1 MKSSIKSTAQSCTAI
16 LSATTWLMAGSI
28 MAADSGYRDHYYPG
42 TETLAADEMR
52 VVALGTGMPLLRPS
66 QASASF
72 LIELGNGDI
81 FFFDLGTGA
90 ASNFPALNIPY
101 SRANKVFTGHL
112 HTDHIGDLHALWMG
126 GWVAGRTE
134 PVHVWGP
141 SGREPEYGT
150 AVFVE
155 NLKKTWR
162 WDYESRVGR
171 LPAIGGELIA
181 HEFDYS
187 KPSVVYEENGVKVT
201 AFPAIHLFDGPVSFR
216 LDWNRLSLV
225 FSSDTNPNKWFIEY
239 GKDADLVIHETFM
252 TVDQLMARWG
262 WDRNTAVNVG
272 TWVHTSPAQA
282 GKVFSAVG
290 PRMAVGYHFF
300 NDFNTAPEI
309 EAEIRTT
316 YDGPLTLAKDM
327 MVWNVTSDAIKVRQV
342 IGPQDT
348 WPARTPQDAQK
359 FATEKRGV
367 TPPFS
372 DWLEAGRLKF
382 DENNNIVD

>member
-1 MKSSIKSTAQSCTAI
+1 MAV
-16 LSATTWLMAGSI
+16 SA
-28 MAADSGYRDHYYPG
+28 MAADAGYRDHYYPG
-42 TETLAADEMR
+42 TETLAPDEMR

-187 KPSVVYEENGVKVT
+187 KPAVIYEDNGVKVT

-216 LDWNRLSLV
+216 LDWNGLSLV

-239 GKDADLVIHETFM
+239 GQDADLVIHETFM

-282 GKVFSAVG
+282 GKVFSKVG

-327 MVWNVTSDAIKVRQV
+327 MVWNVTPDAIKVRQV
-342 IGPQDT
+342 IAPQDT

-359 FATEKRGV
+359 FPTEKRGV

-382 DENNNIVD
+382 DENNEIVD